1 MNVELTRK
9 GDDLE
14 KSLAK
19 ANLNL
24 AMFQFER
31 GQFSFEKGQIG
42 EGLLWLVKS
51 WQSAVA
57 AGDPGWQHTARANIA
72 AWQSHVFAV
81 KAVFSHQ
88 GTLMAVAFSPDGKV
102 VLTGSQDQTARLWDA
117 ATGRPI
123 GPPLAHQGESHGRGV
138 QPGRQGRPHR
148 QR

>member
-14 KSLAK
+14 RSLAK

-24 AMFQFER
+24 AMFHFER
-31 GQFSFEKGQIG
+31 GQSLFEKEQIG
-42 EGLLWLVKS
+42 AGLLWLVKS
-51 WQSAVA
+51 WRSAVD

-72 AWQSHVFAV
+72 AWQSRAFAV

-88 GTLMAVAFSPDGKV
+88 GEV
-102 VLTGSQDQTARLWDA
+102 
-117 ATGRPI
+117 
-123 GPPLAHQGESHGRGV
+123 EGRGV

-148 QR
+148 QL